1 MARGRDGWEWGVFT
15 EGVVDALEARR
26 VLGQDMTHEVVVM
39 AAEEEGA
46 KLLGEGVGYVEG
58 CGNALKF
65 DKVTLDPFT

>member
-26 VLGQDMTHEVVVM
+26 VLGRDVAHEVVMV

-46 KLLGEGVGYVEG
+46 KLLGEGVGYIEG
-58 CGNALKF
+58 RGDALEF
-65 DKVTLDPFT
+65 YEVTFDPFT